1 MDACIGPVGI
11 IDKHGARVVEQ
22 VVIMTLQAVHT
33 GCVITAVIVLSFVTQ
48 ITSWLKATVHVV
60 MAVSTVDLVT
70 GMGAVVEV
78 SGFVFMLP
86 TMTAGSV
93 ASWHWFVDTC
103 ASRIIISVMTM
114 IAFICQ
120 GGT

>member
-11 IDKHGARVVEQ
+11 IGKHRARVVEQ
-22 VVIMTLQAVHT
+22 VVVVALQAVHT
-33 GCVITAVIVLSFVTQ
+33 GCVVAAVIVLSFVAQ
-48 ITSWLKATVHVV
+48 ITSWLKDTVHVV
-60 MAVSTVDLVT
+60 MAVSAVDLVT

-93 ASWHWFVDTC
+93 ASWHWFVDAC
-103 ASRIIISVMTM
+103 VGRIIISVMTT